1 MISEIKGKISQTGS
15 NLTNRLEDKLTGDF
29 FGAIRYLP
37 FEDGLKGLLSQVEF
51 AREKDI
57 EEWNKM
63 LSTQIGYAVKYTFWP
78 SHPKGEIDLLIEFG
92 NVIIGIEVKYM
103 SGISSEDEQTQNEPM
118 NYEESVHQLSRY
130 SEMLE
135 DRASNRKAYLIF
147 LAPYSI
153 QQNVKKSLD
162 VKYQISPFVTVGFVN
177 WEDLHT
183 EIVQRSQLAKPGVQQ
198 LILTDTEQLLRVKRL
213 VRYSGFT
220 NKNTTQNMPH
230 VPYVFYKN
238 NNLAGS
244 TWTWQEIHLTEEQ
257 PYVYKT
263 T

>member
-1 MISEIKGKISQTGS
+1 LISEIKGKISQTGS

-37 FEDGLKGLLSQVEF
+37 FEDGLKGVLSQVHF
-51 AREKDI
+51 ARQKDI

-63 LSTQIGYAVKYTFWP
+63 LSTQIGYVGKYTFWP

-92 NVIIGIEVKYM
+92 NVIVGIEVKYM

-118 NYEESVHQLSRY
+118 NYAESVHQLSRY

-135 DRASNRKAYLIF
+135 ERACNRKAYLIF

-153 QQNVKKSLD
+153 QQNVMQALD
-162 VKYQISPFVTVGFVN
+162 VQYQISPLVTVGFVN

-183 EIVQRSQLAKPGVQQ
+183 EIVQMSQRAKPGVQQ

-220 NKNTTQNMPH
+220 KKNTTQNIPH
-230 VPYVFYKN
+230 VPYVFYED

-244 TWTWQEIHLTEEQ
+244 TWTWKEIHLNEEK